1 MRRPGFYT
9 AAERQGLFM
18 AENVNEAVI
27 DVKKEEYIED
37 EFGLGL
43 KLYLGV
49 RFIFYVVGILAIL
62 GSLLCV
68 VLGIT
73 NLDNLVSNATGYTA
87 AAVDANFGGYQIC
100 MFVQAAYT
108 VLSAVCVAL
117 LYLKRTRLFAFIDLG
132 LFVVL
137 MGAMFAMGAPDLLF
151 NGSVWFVYLLLN
163 PVISFVA
170 LFVGKHFN
178 YMPLK

>member
-1 MRRPGFYT
+1 
-9 AAERQGLFM
+9 M
-18 AENVNEAVI
+18 AENVNEAMEVMNN
-27 DVKKEEYIED
+27 EEYIED

-49 RFIFYVVGILAIL
+49 RFVFYIIGIFAIL
-62 GSLLCV
+62 GAVLCV
-68 VLGIT
+68 LLGLT
-73 NLDNLVSNATGYTA
+73 NMDNLVSNATRYTA
-87 AAVDANFGGYQIC
+87 TAVDANFGGYQIC

-108 VLSAVCVAL
+108 ILSAVVVAL

-137 MGAMFAMGAPDLLF
+137 LGVMFAMGAPDLLF
-151 NGSVWFVYLLLN
+151 NGSAWTLYLLIN
-163 PVISFVA
+163 PVFSFIA
-170 LFVGKHFN
+170 LFAGKHFR

>member
-1 MRRPGFYT
+1 
-9 AAERQGLFM
+9 M
-18 AENVNEAVI
+18 AENVNEAMEVMNN
-27 DVKKEEYIED
+27 EEYIED

-49 RFIFYVVGILAIL
+49 RFVFYIIGIFAIL
-62 GSLLCV
+62 GAVLCV
-68 VLGIT
+68 LLGLT
-73 NLDNLVSNATGYTA
+73 NMDNLVSNATRYTA
-87 AAVDANFGGYQIC
+87 TAVDANFGGYQMC

-108 VLSAVCVAL
+108 ILSAVAVAL

-137 MGAMFAMGAPDLLF
+137 LGVMFAMGAPDLLF
-151 NGSVWFVYLLLN
+151 NGSAWTLYLLIN
-163 PVISFVA
+163 PVFSFIA
-170 LFVGKHFN
+170 LFAGKHFR

>member
-1 MRRPGFYT
+1 
-9 AAERQGLFM
+9 M
-18 AENVNEAVI
+18 AENVNEAMEVMNN
-27 DVKKEEYIED
+27 EEYIED

-49 RFIFYVVGILAIL
+49 RFVFYIIGIFAIL
-62 GSLLCV
+62 GAVLCV
-68 VLGIT
+68 LLGLT
-73 NLDNLVSNATGYTA
+73 NMDNLVSNATGYTA
-87 AAVDANFGGYQIC
+87 MAVDANFGGYQIC

-108 VLSAVCVAL
+108 ILSAVVVAL

-137 MGAMFAMGAPDLLF
+137 LGAMFAMGAPDLLF
-151 NGSVWFVYLLLN
+151 NGSAWTFYLLIN
-163 PVISFVA
+163 PVFSFIA
-170 LFVGKHFN
+170 LFAGKHFR

>member
-1 MRRPGFYT
+1 MLFYKKT
-9 AAERQGLFM
+9 AERQGLFM

-27 DVKKEEYIED
+27 NVNKEEYIED

-49 RFIFYVVGILAIL
+49 RFIFYVIGIFAIL

-108 VLSAVCVAL
+108 ILSAVSVAL

-137 MGAMFAMGAPDLLF
+137 LGAMFAMGAPDLLF
-151 NGSVWFVYLLLN
+151 NGSVWFVYLILN
-163 PVISFVA
+163 PLYSFIA